1 MRNSRV
7 PAPAVLLC
15 VVVVVAPGLVSCG
28 SKEKAPSDF
37 CKSVATL
44 GSAVSTVNQS
54 PLTKSTVAAVQDSL
68 DQIDAAAKNL
78 TDTAG
83 SQFPSEVAAVEADVT
98 ALNASVK
105 AAVDHPTPPHVQDA
119 RTAMQSVTSSVN
131 ALSTATSSSC

>member
-15 VVVVVAPGLVSCG
+15 LVVVAPGLVSCR
-28 SKEKAPSDF
+28 SVQKDPSDF
-37 CKSVATL
+37 CKSVAVL

-78 TDTAG
+78 SDTAG
-83 SQFPSEVAAVEADVT
+83 SQYPKEVAAVERSVT
-98 ALNASVK
+98 ALDASVK
-105 AAVDHPTPPHVQDA
+105 TAIDKPTPPHVQAA
-119 RTAMQSVTSSVN
+119 RTSMQTMTSSVN